1 MIEKFDSIKGF
12 LDLNE
17 GIALYEEVKR
27 VSENNFCVE
36 IGSYCGK
43 STCFIGQA
51 CKENKSKLI
60 TIDHHKGSEEQQLG
74 ELYFDA
80 EVYDEKLGRVN
91 TLPLLEKNLAK
102 FDLEDVVKP
111 LVMDSI
117 SASKIVENNAD
128 LIFIDGSHTF
138 ESAESD
144 YELWKNKIKKG
155 GTLAIHDVYDS
166 EDEGG
171 QAPNKIFK
179 QSLNEGF
186 NFIKRV
192 KSLVLLQKSNYQGLL
207 FFGHII

>member
-1 MIEKFDSIKGF
+1 MIKKFDSIKGF

-27 VSENNFCVE
+27 ISENNFCVE

-91 TLPLLEKNLAK
+91 TLPLLIKNLAK

-186 NFIKRV
+186 NFMKRV
-192 KSLVLLQKSNYQGLL
+192 KSLVLLQKSN
-207 FFGHII
+207 

>member
-80 EVYDEKLGRVN
+80 EVYDKKLGRVN
-91 TLPLLEKNLAK
+91 TLPLLIKNLAK

-166 EDEGG
+166 EEEGG
-171 QAPNKIFK
+171 QAPKEIYLK
-179 QSLNEGF
+179 ALTEGF
-186 NFIKRV
+186 KLKERIN
-192 KSLVLLQKSNYQGLL
+192 SLVLLN
-207 FFGHII
+207 

>member
-27 VSENNFCVE
+27 VSEKNFCVE

-102 FDLEDVVKP
+102 FDLEHVVKP

-186 NFIKRV
+186 NFMKRV
-192 KSLVLLQKSNYQGLL
+192 KSLVLLQKSN
-207 FFGHII
+207 

>member
-1 MIEKFDSIKGF
+1 MIKKFDSIKGF

-186 NFIKRV
+186 NFMKRI
-192 KSLVLLQKSNYQGLL
+192 KSLVLLKKSN
-207 FFGHII
+207 

>member
-155 GTLAIHDVYDS
+155 GTLAIHDIYDS
-166 EDEGG
+166 ENEGG

-186 NFIKRV
+186 NFMKRV
-192 KSLVLLQKSNYQGLL
+192 KSLVLLQKSN
-207 FFGHII
+207 

>member
-91 TLPLLEKNLAK
+91 TLPLLEKNLTK

-186 NFIKRV
+186 NFMKRV
-192 KSLVLLQKSNYQGLL
+192 KSLVLLQKSN
-207 FFGHII
+207 

>member
-1 MIEKFDSIKGF
+1 MIKKFDSIKGF

-102 FDLEDVVKP
+102 FDLENVVKP

-186 NFIKRV
+186 NFMKRV
-192 KSLVLLQKSNYQGLL
+192 KSLVLLQKSN
-207 FFGHII
+207 

>member
-117 SASKIVENNAD
+117 SASKIIENNAD

-155 GTLAIHDVYDS
+155 GTLAIHDIYDS

-186 NFIKRV
+186 NFMKRV
-192 KSLVLLQKSNYQGLL
+192 KSLVLLQKSN
-207 FFGHII
+207 

>member
-102 FDLEDVVKP
+102 FDLEEVVKP

-144 YELWKNKIKKG
+144 YKLWKNKIKKG
-155 GTLAIHDVYDS
+155 GTLAIHDIYDS

-192 KSLVLLQKSNYQGLL
+192 KSLVLLQKSN
-207 FFGHII
+207 

>member
-12 LDLNE
+12 LELNE

-27 VSENNFCVE
+27 VSKNNFCVE

-102 FDLEDVVKP
+102 FDLEEVVKP

-192 KSLVLLQKSNYQGLL
+192 KSLVLLQKSN
-207 FFGHII
+207 

>member
-1 MIEKFDSIKGF
+1 MIKKFDSIKGF

-186 NFIKRV
+186 NFMKRV
-192 KSLVLLQKSNYQGLL
+192 KSLVLLQKSN
-207 FFGHII
+207 

>member
-12 LDLNE
+12 LELNE

-27 VSENNFCVE
+27 VSKNNFCVE

-102 FDLEDVVKP
+102 FDLEDIVKP

-186 NFIKRV
+186 NFMKRV
-192 KSLVLLQKSNYQGLL
+192 KSLVLLQKSN
-207 FFGHII
+207 

>member
-17 GIALYEEVKR
+17 GIALYKEVKR
-27 VSENNFCVE
+27 VSQNNFCVE

-186 NFIKRV
+186 NFMKRV
-192 KSLVLLQKSNYQGLL
+192 KSLVLLQKSN
-207 FFGHII
+207 

>member
-17 GIALYEEVKR
+17 GIALYDEVKR
-27 VSENNFCVE
+27 VSENNFCVD
-36 IGSYCGK
+36 IVSFCVK
-43 STCFIGQA
+43 SSCFIGQA

-60 TIDHHKGSEEQQLG
+60 TIDHHKGSEEQQIG

-102 FDLEDVVKP
+102 FNLEDVVKP

-155 GTLAIHDVYDS
+155 GTLAIHDIYDS

-186 NFIKRV
+186 NFLKRV
-192 KSLVLLQKSNYQGLL
+192 KSLVLLQKSN
-207 FFGHII
+207 

>member
-80 EVYDEKLGRVN
+80 EVYDKKLGRVN

-186 NFIKRV
+186 NFMKRV
-192 KSLVLLQKSNYQGLL
+192 KSLVLLQKSN
-207 FFGHII
+207 

>member
-17 GIALYEEVKR
+17 GIALYDEVKR

-43 STCFIGQA
+43 SSCFIGQA

-60 TIDHHKGSEEQQLG
+60 TIDHHKGSEEQQIG

-102 FDLEDVVKP
+102 FNLEDVVKP

-155 GTLAIHDVYDS
+155 GTLAIHDIYDS

-186 NFIKRV
+186 NFLKRV
-192 KSLVLLQKSNYQGLL
+192 KSLVLLQKSY
-207 FFGHII
+207 

>member
-1 MIEKFDSIKGF
+1 MIKKFDSIKGF

-80 EVYDEKLGRVN
+80 EVYDKKLGRVN

-186 NFIKRV
+186 NFMKRI
-192 KSLVLLQKSNYQGLL
+192 KSLVLLKKSN
-207 FFGHII
+207 

>member
-1 MIEKFDSIKGF
+1 MIEKFNSIKGF

-192 KSLVLLQKSNYQGLL
+192 KSLVLLQKSN
-207 FFGHII
+207 

>member
-80 EVYDEKLGRVN
+80 EVYDKKLGRVN
-91 TLPLLEKNLAK
+91 TLPLLIKNLAK

-186 NFIKRV
+186 NLMKRV
-192 KSLVLLQKSNYQGLL
+192 KSLVLLQKSN
-207 FFGHII
+207 

>member
-80 EVYDEKLGRVN
+80 EVYDKKLGRVN
-91 TLPLLEKNLAK
+91 TLPLLIKNLAK

-117 SASKIVENNAD
+117 FASKIVENNAD

-186 NFIKRV
+186 NFMKRV
-192 KSLVLLQKSNYQGLL
+192 KSLVLLQKSN
-207 FFGHII
+207 

>member
-17 GIALYEEVKR
+17 GIALYDEVKR

-43 STCFIGQA
+43 SSCFIGQA

-60 TIDHHKGSEEQQLG
+60 TIDHHKGSEEQQIG

-102 FDLEDVVKP
+102 FNLEDVVKP

-155 GTLAIHDVYDS
+155 GTLAIHDIYDS

-192 KSLVLLQKSNYQGLL
+192 KSLVLLQKSN
-207 FFGHII
+207 

>member
-17 GIALYEEVKR
+17 GIALYEEVKK

-91 TLPLLEKNLAK
+91 TLPLLIKNLAK

-186 NFIKRV
+186 NFMKRV
-192 KSLVLLQKSNYQGLL
+192 KSLVLLQKSN
-207 FFGHII
+207 

>member
-1 MIEKFDSIKGF
+1 MIEKIDSIKGF
-12 LDLNE
+12 LELNE

-27 VSENNFCVE
+27 VSKNNFCVE

-192 KSLVLLQKSNYQGLL
+192 KSLVLLQKSN
-207 FFGHII
+207 

>member
-91 TLPLLEKNLAK
+91 TLPLLIKNLAK

-111 LVMDSI
+111 LVTDSI

-186 NFIKRV
+186 NFMKRV
-192 KSLVLLQKSNYQGLL
+192 KSLVLLQKSN
-207 FFGHII
+207 

>member
-91 TLPLLEKNLAK
+91 TLPLLIKSLAK

-166 EDEGG
+166 EEEGG
-171 QAPNKIFK
+171 QAPKEIYLK
-179 QSLNEGF
+179 ALTEGF
-186 NFIKRV
+186 KLKERIN
-192 KSLVLLQKSNYQGLL
+192 SLVLLN
-207 FFGHII
+207 

>member
-17 GIALYEEVKR
+17 GIALYKEVKR
-27 VSENNFCVE
+27 VSQNNFCVE

-192 KSLVLLQKSNYQGLL
+192 KSLVLLQKSN
-207 FFGHII
+207 

>member
-12 LDLNE
+12 LELNE

-27 VSENNFCVE
+27 VSKNNFCVE

-74 ELYFDA
+74 EFYFDA

-192 KSLVLLQKSNYQGLL
+192 KSLVLLQKSN
-207 FFGHII
+207 

>member
-1 MIEKFDSIKGF
+1 MIEKFKDIKGF
-12 LDLNE
+12 LSEDEGSALFE
-17 GIALYEEVKR
+17 FCEKFCIGGIA
-27 VSENNFCVE
+27 VE

-192 KSLVLLQKSNYQGLL
+192 KSLVLLQKSN
-207 FFGHII
+207 

>member
-80 EVYDEKLGRVN
+80 EVWEEDE
-91 TLPLLEKNLAK
+91 TEDADEEKPK
-102 FDLEDVVKP
+102 
-111 LVMDSI
+111 
-117 SASKIVENNAD
+117 
-128 LIFIDGSHTF
+128 
-138 ESAESD
+138 
-144 YELWKNKIKKG
+144 KKG
-155 GTLAIHDVYDS
+155 
-166 EDEGG
+166 
-171 QAPNKIFK
+171 
-179 QSLNEGF
+179 
-186 NFIKRV
+186 
-192 KSLVLLQKSNYQGLL
+192 L
-207 FFGHII
+207 FGRFRS

>member
-1 MIEKFDSIKGF
+1 MIEKFNSIKGF

-144 YELWKNKIKKG
+144 YKLWKNKIKKG
-155 GTLAIHDVYDS
+155 GTLAIHDIYDS

-192 KSLVLLQKSNYQGLL
+192 KSLVLLQKSN
-207 FFGHII
+207 

>member
-186 NFIKRV
+186 NFMKRV
-192 KSLVLLQKSNYQGLL
+192 KSLVLLQKSN
-207 FFGHII
+207 

>member
-1 MIEKFDSIKGF
+1 MIEKFDSIKGL

-102 FDLEDVVKP
+102 FDLEEVVKP

-144 YELWKNKIKKG
+144 YELWKNKIKKD

-179 QSLNEGF
+179 ESLNEGF

-192 KSLVLLQKSNYQGLL
+192 KSLVLLQKSN
-207 FFGHII
+207 

>member
-1 MIEKFDSIKGF
+1 MIKKFDSIKGF

-117 SASKIVENNAD
+117 SASKIIENNAD

-186 NFIKRV
+186 NFMKRV
-192 KSLVLLQKSNYQGLL
+192 KSLVLLQKSN
-207 FFGHII
+207 

>member
-117 SASKIVENNAD
+117 SASKIVKNNAD

-186 NFIKRV
+186 DFMKRV
-192 KSLVLLQKSNYQGLL
+192 KSLVLLQKSN
-207 FFGHII
+207 

>member
-12 LDLNE
+12 LDLNG

-80 EVYDEKLGRVN
+80 EVYDKKLGRVN

-186 NFIKRV
+186 NFMKRV
-192 KSLVLLQKSNYQGLL
+192 KSLVLLQKSN
-207 FFGHII
+207 

>member
-1 MIEKFDSIKGF
+1 MIKKFDSIKGF

-91 TLPLLEKNLAK
+91 TLPLLIKNLAK

-186 NFIKRV
+186 NFMKRV
-192 KSLVLLQKSNYQGLL
+192 KSLVLLQKSN
-207 FFGHII
+207 

>member
-1 MIEKFDSIKGF
+1 MIKKFDSIKGF

-144 YELWKNKIKKG
+144 YELWRNKIKKG

-186 NFIKRV
+186 NFMKRV
-192 KSLVLLQKSNYQGLL
+192 KSLVLLQKSN
-207 FFGHII
+207 